1 MNYRAILIAIVQT
14 LGLFVA
20 GFVIPL
26 LGQMLALFTPVPLI
40 LVTIR
45 NGERAGLTTLVAS
58 SLIMSVLGGW
68 QAAAILFLSFG
79 LMAIGIAIGMRRNL
93 NPEQTSLLGGLLPI
107 AVLGAIVVFY
117 LVRVGKNP
125 ITEVEVYLREI
136 IASSAKTYT
145 TMGLTEMAAMVSS
158 IPDSFIY
165 YLSRL
170 LPSITIATSVTQAA
184 CCFGIAR
191 AILVRK
197 PGAEPLPAQPSLVA
211 WHAPDSWVWG
221 LIAALAL
228 IVVPQETAR
237 FIGWNIAILY
247 AVLYLAQGIAI
258 VEHYLRKT
266 GIRTFGRGLL
276 LALILAMPSVVFV
289 IALGIVDIWADFR
302 KVRIPA
308 QTKS

>member
-1 MNYRAILIAIVQT
+1 MNYRAILIATIQT

-40 LVTIR
+40 LVYVR
-45 NGERAGLTTLVAS
+45 NGKWSGLTTLVAS
-58 SLIMSVLGGW
+58 SAIMSVLGGW
-68 QAAAILFLSFG
+68 QSAAILFLSFG
-79 LMAIGIAIGMRRNL
+79 LMAIGTSEGIRRNL
-93 NPEQTSLLGGLLPI
+93 KPEQTSLLGGLLPI

-117 LVRVGKNP
+117 LIRIGKNP
-125 ITEVEVYLREI
+125 ITEVEIYLRGI
-136 IASSAKTYT
+136 IAASAQTYT
-145 TMGLTEMAAMVSS
+145 TLGLTEMATMVSS
-158 IPDSFIY
+158 IPNSFIY

-170 LPSITIATSVTQAA
+170 IPSITIATFVTQAA

-191 AILVRK
+191 AILVRR
-197 PGAEPLPAQPSLVA
+197 PGPEPLPAQPSLVA

-228 IVVPQETAR
+228 IVLPRETTR
-237 FIGWNIAILY
+237 LIGLNIAILF
-247 AVLYLAQGIAI
+247 AVLYLAQGTAI

-266 GIRTFGRGLL
+266 GIRSFVRGLI
-276 LALILAMPSVVFV
+276 LALILALPSIVFV

-302 KVRIPA
+302 KVRVPVQIKP
-308 QTKS
+308 

>member
-1 MNYRAILIAIVQT
+1 MNYRAILIATVQT

-40 LVTIR
+40 LIYLR
-45 NGERAGLTTLVAS
+45 NGKLEGLTTLVAS
-58 SLIMSVLGGW
+58 SVIMSVLGGW

-79 LMAIGIAIGMRRNL
+79 LMAIGTAEGMRRNL
-93 NPEQTSLLGGLLPI
+93 KPEQTSLLGGLLPI
-107 AVLGAIVVFY
+107 AVLGAIVLFY

-125 ITEVEVYLREI
+125 ITEVEIYLREV

-158 IPDSFIY
+158 IPDSFVY

-170 LPSITIATSVTQAA
+170 LPGITIATSVTQAA

-191 AILVRK
+191 AILVRR
-197 PGAEPLPAQPSLVA
+197 PGTEPAPAQPSLA
-211 WHAPDSWVWG
+211 LWHAPDSWVWG

-228 IVVPQETAR
+228 IVVPGETAKL
-237 FIGWNIAILY
+237 FGWNIGILF
-247 AVLYLAQGIAI
+247 AVLYLAQGTAIA
-258 VEHYLRKT
+258 EHYLRKA
-266 GIRTFGRGLL
+266 GIKTFIRGLL

-302 KVRIPA
+302 KVRVPVVKA
-308 QTKS
+308 